1 MHRMLNEISDVIF
14 EILKQK
20 LKKENKMGR
29 TARKVPK
36 GQFKLREVQPGLKSA
51 VYIYYYWQGKQ
62 LRRSTDVMV
71 APGDW
76 NQKSNNGIGELR
88 KSYGND
94 YSSKNRLLQN
104 RLAEIDKKISEYI
117 DKTGSISWQTIQN
130 FMDGEDVE
138 LRPDQGKDFFK
149 FAYERIQRKKE
160 LGGKGTSPS
169 NIENQVSYIKQFEKF
184 IKYEH
189 KGTHGV
195 SNELLYVGDITAEL
209 VREYRVWRLNDGR
222 KIDTI
227 NKGIQAIAS
236 VCKYAADLHY
246 ITYSDAAAIG
256 DLYLTDR
263 GLESADIDV
272 KYLTQDEL
280 QRLAAVK
287 NTLTHDRQ
295 KEILE
300 MYMFSFYACGLR
312 LIDILTLQW
321 KDIDYERNRIKK
333 IQVKTL
339 NRNFVPMSDK
349 VKEILERWRGR
360 NDRFVFG
367 LLSESFDL
375 NDREELYRRRN
386 AITHTLNTSIK
397 RSCQKAGIGKEY
409 TFHSARHSWA
419 VYALEKGTEIS
430 KISRLLG
437 HSDSKITERIY
448 AEYLPDTLD
457 KVVEDLSF
465 DFG

>member
-1 MHRMLNEISDVIF
+1 
-14 EILKQK
+14 
-20 LKKENKMGR
+20 MGR

-36 GQFKLREVQPGLKSA
+36 GQFKLREVQPGQKSA

-236 VCKYAADLHY
+236 VCKYAADLHKK
-246 ITYSDAAAIG
+246 S
-256 DLYLTDR
+256 
-263 GLESADIDV
+263 
-272 KYLTQDEL
+272 
-280 QRLAAVK
+280 
-287 NTLTHDRQ
+287 
-295 KEILE
+295 
-300 MYMFSFYACGLR
+300 
-312 LIDILTLQW
+312 
-321 KDIDYERNRIKK
+321 YE
-333 IQVKTL
+333 T
-339 NRNFVPMSDK
+339 
-349 VKEILERWRGR
+349 
-360 NDRFVFG
+360 
-367 LLSESFDL
+367 
-375 NDREELYRRRN
+375 
-386 AITHTLNTSIK
+386 A
-397 RSCQKAGIGKEY
+397 KAGGGKCSTCGTNFNCEKCREAESHEY
-409 TFHSARHSWA
+409 QYWG
-419 VYALEKGTEIS
+419 KGKQT
-430 KISRLLG
+430 R
-437 HSDSKITERIY
+437 
-448 AEYLPDTLD
+448 
-457 KVVEDLSF
+457 
-465 DFG
+465 